1 MSLGIGLKGKRWI
14 LGSQLFRPRI
24 EVWGLNSNFIR
35 QELDSGYYK
44 SKSRNQKKLKGVF
57 STLSFIRARL
67 LKLDLCLS
75 SKTLVRSTSTAS
87 AAAWRGWRS
96 EREKKSLLRRI
107 FNFFVLCW
115 FWVEPRS
122 GKDPWLFYERASDQI
137 AWKSTGTQSLFIFII
152 ILRHTFV

>member
-44 SKSRNQKKLKGVF
+44 SKSWNQKKLKGIFHHSVSSGLDYQS
-57 STLSFIRARL
+57 STSAWAQ
-67 LKLDLCLS
+67 
-75 SKTLVRSTSTAS
+75 KTLVRSTSTAS